1 MRKLIHELPYERP
14 VAAGRFEY
22 FENGLATGAVEVWQL
37 NAARDG
43 YRFLRVDLNAAASS
57 GDNVLFHLAVDAEG
71 RPQRLKFHFFR
82 QGAQVRGD
90 VLFDEDRALLTREV
104 DGRRVESE
112 AAFATARP
120 FWFPSGAG
128 LGLLAKAQSGAGL
141 TLRREAA
148 FDLWPVDVVLQ
159 EGPEE
164 MVTVMGREV
173 QTRQLR
179 ARWEHEERVL
189 WLDEAGWPVRVRRG
203 DLVAQERRYVRYRQ
217 DD

>member
-22 FENGLATGAVEVWQL
+22 FEKGVATGALEVWQL
-37 NAARDG
+37 NAVQDG

-57 GDNVLFHLAVDAEG
+57 GDNVLYHLALDSVG

-90 VLFDEDRALLTREV
+90 VLFGEGTALLTREV

-112 AAFATARP
+112 AAFGPRAT

-128 LGLLAKAQSGAGL
+128 LGLLADAQSGAGL
-141 TLRREAA
+141 TLRREDDFA
-148 FDLWPVDVVLQ
+148 LWPVDLALE
-159 EGPEE
+159 EGPAET
-164 MVTVMGREV
+164 VVVMGRELE
-173 QTRQLR
+173 TRQLR
-179 ARWEHEERVL
+179 VRWEDQKRVL
-189 WLDEAGWPVRVRRG
+189 WLDEARWPVRVRRG
-203 DLVAQERRYVRYRQ
+203 DLVAQERRYVRYAVN
-217 DD
+217 D